1 MTPCSPRNS
10 QAAEDGRANPGT
22 SLRLWH
28 LNSQQR
34 EQLFYIL
41 FARSPTDS
49 NADNRMISICLF
61 PDAETDMSGQRRKTA
76 VFKHHKQ
83 LIALRSHIKPISFLF
98 QAGCNAVGH
107 LDAVTGNLQ
116 IQSVRKQCIKLQ
128 AEQTPFAKSTPRCLM
143 IVLNCFTKPGRG
155 ITTASPNKA
164 PTLVPP
170 I

>member
-22 SLRLWH
+22 FLRLWH

-41 FARSPTDS
+41 FARSPTGS

-116 IQSVRKQCIKLQ
+116 IQSVRKQCIR
-128 AEQTPFAKSTPRCLM
+128 EF
-143 IVLNCFTKPGRG
+143 G
-155 ITTASPNKA
+155 IS
-164 PTLVPP
+164 
-170 I
+170 